1 MSKILDR
8 DILAKQNKTM
18 ACVIKCT
25 CYDCKRSIF
34 GNGLACDVCYDCTG
48 DKAKLECGCK
58 VKMEE

>member
-1 MSKILDR
+1 MSKSVIE
-8 DILAKQNKTM
+8 KQKKTM

-34 GNGLACDVCYDCTG
+34 GSGIDCDICYNCTG

-58 VKMEE
+58 VKMEAE